1 MMPRLRL
8 LGLVALA
15 GIPLVFAVFLPPLE
29 QLGMLL
35 TVAAV
40 ALALVDLLLTPSLR
54 KIEVGR
60 DVRDVLSVGARNPV
74 TIGLRN
80 RQSAA
85 VTLTI
90 HDEPPGPSTWFDLP
104 CEVSLA
110 PQQQVGVIY
119 LLQPQRR
126 GKNRFG
132 KIHLRMNSRW
142 GFWTLLDTR
151 DLSREIKI
159 YPDIQAVQQVELLA
173 RQNRLAEAG
182 VRLSRIRGRG
192 SEFDRLREYRREDE
206 FRHIDWKATARHQDL
221 ISREYVV
228 ERNQNVLL
236 LIDSGR
242 SMCNEADGVSHFDR
256 CLNAAILLAY
266 VALRQGD
273 TVGVMAC
280 SNRLERWVRPV
291 RGRSGIESLISQVYD
306 LTPTYEA
313 TDYGL
318 MIEELRR
325 RYRKRSLVILLTHA
339 LDELHLATI
348 AEHVRQLRSPH
359 LILSAFLQNVPLLER
374 LNTVPETD
382 LEAFQVAAAAEV
394 VSLQET
400 EIAKLQQS
408 GLLVIDT
415 APEAL
420 SGKLIS
426 RYLDIK
432 ARHLL

>member
-1 MMPRLRL
+1 MPRLRL
-8 LGLVALA
+8 LGLVTLA
-15 GIPLVFAVFLPPLE
+15 GIPLIFGVFFPSLAPL
-29 QLGMLL
+29 GVLL
-35 TVAAV
+35 TVVAV
-40 ALALVDLLLTPSLR
+40 AVALVDLLLTPSLLN
-54 KIEVGR
+54 IDVGR
-60 DVRDVLSVGARNPV
+60 EVRDVLSVGARNPV
-74 TIGLRN
+74 TISVKNRN
-80 RQSAA
+80 ASP
-85 VTLTI
+85 VELSL
-90 HDEPPGPSTWFDLP
+90 HDEPPAPSAWFDLP
-104 CEVSLA
+104 ARVTLA
-110 PQQQVGVIY
+110 SQQRQGVVY
-119 LLQPQRR
+119 LLQPRRR
-126 GKNRFG
+126 GRNRFG
-132 KIHLRMNSRW
+132 RIHLRMTSRW
-142 GFWTLLDTR
+142 GFWTLLETR
-151 DLSREIKI
+151 DLTREVKI

-206 FRHIDWKATARHQDL
+206 YRHIDWKASARHQDL

-236 LIDSGR
+236 LLDSGR

-273 TVGVMAC
+273 TVGFMAC
-280 SNRLERWVRPV
+280 SNRLDRWTRPV
-291 RGRSGIESLISQVYD
+291 RGRSGLETLVSQVYD
-306 LTPTYEA
+306 LSPTYEA
-313 TDYGL
+313 TDYAL

-359 LILSAFLQNVPLLER
+359 LVLSAFLQNVPLAQR
-374 LNTVPETD
+374 LQSMPETD
-382 LEAFQVAAAAEV
+382 LDAFQIAAAAEV
-394 VSLQET
+394 VSLQEA
-400 EIAKLQQS
+400 EIAKLKQT

-415 APEAL
+415 APESL
-420 SGKLIS
+420 SGRLIS
-426 RYLDIK
+426 QYLDIK